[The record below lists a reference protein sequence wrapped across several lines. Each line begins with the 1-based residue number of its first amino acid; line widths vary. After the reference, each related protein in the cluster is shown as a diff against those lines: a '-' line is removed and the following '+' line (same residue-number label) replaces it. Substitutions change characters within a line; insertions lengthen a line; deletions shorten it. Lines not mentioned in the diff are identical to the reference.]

1 MSDTTNS
8 NTSSDTISGST
19 SDRAHTHWKVE
30 HDSNNI
36 AWLHFDTVD
45 ANNKPTAANLLS
57 QTAIAQLNDIIESL
71 ENNLPKAVIL
81 VSDKKDSFI
90 FGADIKEFTT
100 LDNKQQ
106 ALEFLQRGH
115 ALMNRL
121 ESLNCTTVSMVHG
134 ICFGGG
140 TELSLACDYIVASDD
155 KKTKIGLPEIKLGIH
170 PGYGGTARSIE
181 RCGPLAA
188 MNIMLT
194 GRALT
199 SRAAKKINLIDE
211 MVPLRQLKAAA
222 ESYALTAPDKKPLA
236 LMARLANSSLA
247 RPLIA
252 SQMRKQVAQKARPEH
267 YPAPYE
273 LIDLWKNYAN
283 DKKEMLKQEAIT
295 VAELATTDT
304 ARSLV
309 RVFFLQENLKSQGKQ
324 TKFKAEHVHVIGGGL
339 MGGDIASWCAIQGY
353 SVTVQD
359 QSPDAL
365 AGTIKRAQYSFKKK
379 FKRDRRAIRDANDRL
394 MADHRGAGI
403 HRADIIIEAI
413 FEDKDVKRKL
423 YESIEPKM
431 KPDAILATNTS
442 SIKLEDLSSCLKN
455 PGRLVGLHFFNPV
468 ALMPLVEIIRGNETD
483 EKVMQQALAF
493 GKNIG
498 KLPLAVKSSPGFLV
512 NRILMPYILEAV
524 TMVDE
529 GIAPEVIDKAAT
541 DYGMPMGP
549 IELADT
555 VGLDICKSVANILS
569 EALDMP
575 LPKNLE
581 GLSKDKLG
589 KKSGEG
595 FYKYKNNKPIKN
607 KSASYSN
614 SQEVQDRL
622 ICRLINEATACLEE
636 GIVEDKDL
644 IDAGVIFGT
653 GFAPFRGGPL
663 EYIRNTGSEKLLATM
678 AILEKKYGNH
688 FSKNAGWE
696 KV

>member
-1 MSDTTNS
+1 MSDN
-8 NTSSDTISGST
+8 NHGN
-19 SDRAHTHWKVE
+19 WKVE
-30 HDSNNI
+30 KDDNNI
-36 AWLHFDTVD
+36 AWIHFD
-45 ANNKPTAANLLS
+45 KPETFANLLT
-57 QTAIAQLNDIIESL
+57 QAAIKELDDIVKEF
-71 ENNLPKAVIL
+71 ENNPPKALIIL
-81 VSDKKDSFI
+81 SDKKDSFI
-90 FGADIKEFTT
+90 FGADIKEFTALET
-100 LDNKQQ
+100 KEQ
-106 ALEFLQRGH
+106 ALEFMLKGH

-121 ESLNCTTVSMVHG
+121 EALAFPTVSMVHG
-134 ICFGGG
+134 LCFGGG

-199 SRAAKKINLIDE
+199 TRAAKKIKLIDE

-222 ESYALTAPDKKPLA
+222 EQYALTAPKRKKLPFLT
-236 LMARLANSSLA
+236 RLTNSSLL

-252 SQMRKQVAQKARPEH
+252 TQMRKQVATKAKLEH
-267 YPAPYE
+267 YPAPYA
-273 LIDLWKNYAN
+273 LINLWQKYAGN
-283 DKKEMLKQEAIT
+283 KKRMLEQEAIA
-295 VAELATTDT
+295 VANLATTDT
-304 ARSLV
+304 ARNLV

-324 TKFKAEHVHVIGGGL
+324 TDFEVEHVHVIGGGI

-359 QSPDAL
+359 QNPETL
-365 AGTIKRAQYSFKKK
+365 AQTIKRAQYSFKKK

-394 MADHRGAGI
+394 MADHRGAGL
-403 HRADIIIEAI
+403 HRADIVIEAI
-413 FEDKDVKRKL
+413 FEDVEVKRAL

-431 KPDAILATNTS
+431 KADAILATNTS

-483 EKVMQQALAF
+483 KKVVQQTLAF

-524 TMVDE
+524 FMVDE
-529 GIAPEVIDKAAT
+529 GIPPEVIDKAAT

-569 EALDMP
+569 SALDMP
-575 LPKNLE
+575 LPDNLKQ
-581 GLSKDKLG
+581 LSDKKLG
-589 KKSGEG
+589 KKTGEG
-595 FYKYKNNKPIKN
+595 FYKYKNKKPIKN
-607 KSASYSN
+607 KSASYPN
-614 SQEVQDRL
+614 PQEVQDRL
-622 ICRLINEATACLEE
+622 VLRLVNEATACLRE
-636 GIVEDKDL
+636 GIVENRDL

-663 EYIRNTGSEKLLATM
+663 EYIRAHDIDKLSHTLASLKTKFGGRFEKD
-678 AILEKKYGNH
+678 
-688 FSKNAGWE
+688 AGWNNL
-696 KV
+696 

>member
-1 MSDTTNS
+1 MSDTIEN
-8 NTSSDTISGST
+8 N
-19 SDRAHTHWKVE
+19 AMHWKAE
-30 HDSNNI
+30 HDDNNI
-36 AWLHFDTVD
+36 CWLHFDSVD
-45 ANNKPTAANLLS
+45 KSNKPTAANLLS
-57 QTAIAQLNDIIESL
+57 QTAIAQLNDVLNGL
-71 ENNLPKAVIL
+71 ERNPPKAMVI
-81 VSDKKDSFI
+81 VSDKQDSFI
-90 FGADIKEFTT
+90 FGADIKEFTA

-106 ALEFLQRGH
+106 ALDFLQHGH
-115 ALMNRL
+115 ALMNRIEAL
-121 ESLNCTTVSMVHG
+121 PFTTVSMIHG

-155 KKTKIGLPEIKLGIH
+155 RKTKIGLPEIKLGIH

-181 RCGPLAA
+181 RCGPMAA

-199 SRAAKKINLIDE
+199 SRAARKIGLIDE

-222 ESYALTAPDKKPLA
+222 EKYASTLPATKSMPFTAQI
-236 LMARLANSSLA
+236 ANHFLF
-247 RPLIA
+247 RPIVA
-252 SQMRKQVAQKARPEH
+252 GQMRKQVAKKAKPEH
-267 YPAPYE
+267 YPAPYS
-273 LIDLWKNYAN
+273 LIDLWQTHAD
-283 DKKEMLKQEAIT
+283 DKRKMLEQEAIT
-295 VAELATTDT
+295 VADLATTDT
-304 ARSLV
+304 ARNLV
-309 RVFFLQENLKSQGKQ
+309 RVFFLQESLKSQGKKI
-324 TKFKAEHVHVIGGGL
+324 KFKAEHVHVIGGGI

-359 QSPDAL
+359 QNPEAL
-365 AGTIKRAQYSFKKK
+365 ANTIKRAQYSFKKK

-394 MADHRGAGI
+394 FADHRGVGV
-403 HRADIIIEAI
+403 HRADIVIEAI
-413 FEDKDVKRKL
+413 FEDVDVKRKL

-431 KPDAILATNTS
+431 RADAILATNTS

-483 EKVMQQALAF
+483 ESVVQKALAF

-529 GIAPEVIDKAAT
+529 GIPPEVVDKAAT

-575 LPKNLE
+575 LPKNLATFSE
-581 GLSKDKLG
+581 DKLG
-589 KKSGEG
+589 KKTGEG
-595 FYKYKNNKPIKN
+595 FYKYKNKKPIKN
-607 KSASYSN
+607 RSASYPN
-614 SQEVQDRL
+614 PQEVQDRL
-622 ICRLINEATACLEE
+622 VCRLINEATACLDE
-636 GIVEDKDL
+636 GIVDDKDL

-663 EYIRNTGSEKLLATM
+663 EYIRSTGVEKLSETMHTLANKFG
-678 AILEKKYGNH
+678 ERFNKD
-688 FSKNAGWE
+688 AGWA
-696 KV
+696 KL

>member
-1 MSDTTNS
+1 MSDKY
-8 NTSSDTISGST
+8 
-19 SDRAHTHWKVE
+19 WKIE
-30 HDSNNI
+30 KDDNNI
-36 AWLHFDTVD
+36 AWLHFDTPD
-45 ANNKPTAANLLS
+45 SAANLLA
-57 QTAIAQLNDIIESL
+57 QAAIKELDEIIQDFEKD
-71 ENNLPKAVIL
+71 LPQAVIIL
-81 VSDKKDSFI
+81 SDKKDSFI
-90 FGADIKEFTT
+90 FGADIKEFTA
-100 LDNKQQ
+100 LDSKEQ
-106 ALEFLQRGH
+106 ALAFMQNGH
-115 ALMNRL
+115 ALMNRIEAL
-121 ESLNCTTVSMVHG
+121 TCPTVSMVHG
-134 ICFGGG
+134 MCFGGG
-140 TELSLACDYIVASDD
+140 TELSLACDYFIASDD

-199 SRAAKKINLIDE
+199 ARAAKKIKLIDE
-211 MVPLRQLKAAA
+211 MVPLRQLKTAA
-222 ESYALTAPDKKPLA
+222 EHYALNAPKRKPLPLLTRLTNSAA
-236 LMARLANSSLA
+236 L

-252 SQMRKQVAQKARPEH
+252 SQMRKQVASKARPEH
-267 YPAPYE
+267 YPAPYT
-273 LIDLWKNYAN
+273 LIDLWQKNAGN
-283 DKKEMLKQEAIT
+283 KKQMLEKEAIA

-304 ARSLV
+304 ARNLV
-309 RVFFLQENLKSQGKQ
+309 RVFFLQENLKSQGKKV
-324 TKFKAEHVHVIGGGL
+324 KFDVEHVHVIGGGI

-359 QSPDAL
+359 QSPERL
-365 AGTIKRAQYSFKKK
+365 AQTIKRAQYSFKKK
-379 FKRDRRAIRDANDRL
+379 FKRDRRAIRDANDLL

-403 HRADIIIEAI
+403 HRADIVIEAI
-413 FEDKDVKRKL
+413 FEDAEVKRAL

-468 ALMPLVEIIRGNETD
+468 ALMPLVEIIRGNESD
-483 EKVMQQALAF
+483 EKVVQQALAF
-493 GKNIG
+493 AKNIG

-529 GIAPEVIDKAAT
+529 GIPPEVIDKAAT

-569 EALDMP
+569 EAMGLP
-575 LPKNLE
+575 LPENLKQ
-581 GLSKDKLG
+581 LSDKKLG
-589 KKSGEG
+589 KKTGEG
-595 FYKYKNNKPIKN
+595 FYKYKDGKPVKN
-607 KSASYSN
+607 KKASYN
-614 SQEVQDRL
+614 NPQEVQDRL
-622 ICRLINEATACLEE
+622 VMRLINEATACLRE
-636 GIVEDKDL
+636 GIVEEKDL

-663 EYIRNTGSEKLLATM
+663 EYIRSRGVDELSKTM
-678 AILEKKYGNH
+678 DQLQAKFGDRFKKDE
-688 FSKNAGWE
+688 GWSQIS
-696 KV
+696 

>member
-1 MSDTTNS
+1 MSQDNS
-8 NTSSDTISGST
+8 NTANNWS
-19 SDRAHTHWKVE
+19 VE
-30 HDSNNI
+30 KDDNNI
-36 AWLHFDTVD
+36 AWLHFD
-45 ANNKPTAANLLS
+45 KPETSANLLT
-57 QTAIAQLNDIIESL
+57 QAAIKELDDIVKEF
-71 ENNLPKAVIL
+71 EKNPPKALIL
-81 VSDKKDSFI
+81 LSDKKDSFI
-90 FGADIKEFTT
+90 FGADIKEFTA
-100 LDNKQQ
+100 LESKEQ
-106 ALEFLQRGH
+106 ALEFMLKGH

-121 ESLNCTTVSMVHG
+121 EALAFPTVSMIHG
-134 ICFGGG
+134 LCFGGG

-199 SRAAKKINLIDE
+199 TRAAKKIKLIDE

-222 ESYALTAPDKKPLA
+222 EQYALTAPKRKKLPFLT
-236 LMARLANSSLA
+236 RLTNSSLL

-252 SQMRKQVAQKARPEH
+252 TQMRKQVATKAKLEH
-267 YPAPYE
+267 YPAPYA
-273 LIDLWKNYAN
+273 LINLWQKYAGN
-283 DKKEMLKQEAIT
+283 KKDMLEQEAIA
-295 VAELATTDT
+295 VANLATTDT
-304 ARSLV
+304 ARNLV

-324 TKFKAEHVHVIGGGL
+324 TDFEIEHVHVIGGGI

-359 QSPDAL
+359 QSLEAL
-365 AGTIKRAQYSFKKK
+365 AQTIKRAQYSFKKK

-394 MADHRGAGI
+394 MADHRGAGL
-403 HRADIIIEAI
+403 HRADIVIEAI
-413 FEDKDVKRKL
+413 FEDVEVKRAL

-431 KPDAILATNTS
+431 KADAILATNTS

-483 EKVMQQALAF
+483 EKVVQQTLAF

-524 TMVDE
+524 FMVDE
-529 GIAPEVIDKAAT
+529 GIPPEVIDKAAT

-569 EALDMP
+569 SALDMP
-575 LPKNLE
+575 LPDNLKQ
-581 GLSKDKLG
+581 LSDKKLG
-589 KKSGEG
+589 KKTGEG
-595 FYKYKNNKPIKN
+595 FYKYKNKKPIKN
-607 KSASYSN
+607 KSASYPN
-614 SQEVQDRL
+614 PQEVQDRL
-622 ICRLINEATACLEE
+622 VLRLVNEATACLRE
-636 GIVEDKDL
+636 GIVENRDL

-663 EYIRNTGSEKLLATM
+663 EYIRAHDIDKLSRTLASLKTKFGERFEKD
-678 AILEKKYGNH
+678 
-688 FSKNAGWE
+688 AGWSNL
-696 KV
+696 